1 MNNSYSIIRSFLKQA
16 VVDSNIPLT
25 EDIRTNLGL
34 NIEVHTSPLMAENG
48 LYSSDLCANISRTTD
63 SGEVIYSLRVI
74 YSAIVAFEREDISDD
89 QREFILTIEIPQ
101 SLYNKVRNSVW
112 NLTEESDLVPLM
124 LPEHSFLAQK
134 RDKTETIDFISTI
147 QTLSANEQY
156 RDIIGIYSTYVDN
169 PFSFTDSPLYY
180 HYLRF
185 FTPMEYKHPDLS
197 RCSDTTWQQL
207 LVLLFAN
214 PDVECS
220 MVYKESLP
228 ELQFSYLHLQNK
240 LVSELSTDEIEALM
254 TCMVADCFATVLPKI
269 ITANINQ
276 NYAAELTDNETISL
290 QKLQRLYNIN
300 ELSTSDDI
308 SFVYMLHQRIS
319 HYRNYC
325 KTKKLS

>member
-1 MNNSYSIIRSFLKQA
+1 
-16 VVDSNIPLT
+16 
-25 EDIRTNLGL
+25 
-34 NIEVHTSPLMAENG
+34 
-48 LYSSDLCANISRTTD
+48 
-63 SGEVIYSLRVI
+63 
-74 YSAIVAFEREDISDD
+74 
-89 QREFILTIEIPQ
+89 
-101 SLYNKVRNSVW
+101 
-112 NLTEESDLVPLM
+112 
-124 LPEHSFLAQK
+124 
-134 RDKTETIDFISTI
+134 
-147 QTLSANEQY
+147 
-156 RDIIGIYSTYVDN
+156 
-169 PFSFTDSPLYY
+169 
-180 HYLRF
+180 
-185 FTPMEYKHPDLS
+185 
-197 RCSDTTWQQL
+197 
-207 LVLLFAN
+207 
-214 PDVECS
+214 

-269 ITANINQ
+269 ITAHINQ